1 MKTTAI
7 ICEYNPFHNGH
18 AYHIQKTKEETGAQY
33 IIALMSGNF
42 VQRGAPAI
50 MEKQLRTQMALNC
63 GADLVI
69 ELPLWSACA
78 SAPYFAAGS
87 IALLNGL
94 GIVDSLSFGSECD
107 DIQQLKDVAAFL
119 YKHRQELS
127 DQAARYASAGHS
139 YSKAKA
145 LAFKDLAP
153 DSNWLPILETPNNLL
168 ALEYLISLQE
178 TKSKIRPYCI
188 ARKESS
194 HHETS
199 LPSDSQLA
207 SASAIRNTIESFSE
221 LKEIFPM
228 VPKPVFSILEQ
239 HFERDFPVTCD
250 DFSLLL
256 KQKLILDPSL
266 TDYWDISH
274 DFQFSIQKN
283 LTFCSSF
290 TELLAK
296 CKSKNIT
303 WSRISRNLMHILLE
317 MRKEQQEIFKA
328 FDYRPYFQILGFRK
342 DASELIREIQKHS
355 VIPMVRHCRSL
366 KDPLSPCQEQLLAA
380 ERRANLLYHLILG
393 EKFHIDWKDRQI
405 IV

>member
-18 AYHIQKTKEETGAQY
+18 AYHIQKTKEKTGAQY

-50 MEKQLRTQMALNC
+50 MEKQLRTQMALTC

-69 ELPLWSACA
+69 ELPLWAACA

-107 DIQQLKDVAAFL
+107 DIQQLKDIAAFL
-119 YKHRQELS
+119 HGRHQELS
-127 DQAARYASAGHS
+127 DQAARYAAAGHS

-153 DSNWLPILETPNNLL
+153 DPNWFPILESPNNLL
-168 ALEYLISLQE
+168 ALEYLTSLQE
-178 TKSKIRPYCI
+178 TKSSIRPYCI

-207 SASAIRNTIESFSE
+207 SASAIRTSIESSPDLTQIFS
-221 LKEIFPM
+221 M
-228 VPKPVFSILEQ
+228 VPEPVFAILNQ
-239 HFERDFPVTCD
+239 HLKKNFPVTCD

-256 KQKLILDPSL
+256 KQKLLLDPNL
-266 TDYWDISH
+266 TDYWDISR
-274 DFQFSIQKN
+274 DFQYSIQKN
-283 LTFCSSF
+283 LNFCSSF
-290 TELLAK
+290 TELLTK

-317 MRKEQQEIFKA
+317 MRKEEQKIFKDL
-328 FDYRPYFQILGFRK
+328 DYRPYFQILGFRK
-342 DASELIREIQKHS
+342 DASELIRAIQKHS
-355 VIPMVRHCRSL
+355 TIPMVRHCRPL
-366 KDPLSPCQEQLLAA
+366 KDPLSPRQEQLLAA

>member
-18 AYHIQKTKEETGAQY
+18 AYHIQKTKEKTGAQY

-50 MEKQLRTQMALNC
+50 MEKQLRTQMALTC

-69 ELPLWSACA
+69 ELPLWAACA

-107 DIQQLKDVAAFL
+107 DIQQLKEAAAFL
-119 YKHRQELS
+119 HDRHQQLS
-127 DQAARYASAGHS
+127 DQAAQYAASGHS

-145 LAFKDLAP
+145 LAFKNLAP
-153 DSNWLPILETPNNLL
+153 DPNWLPILESPNNLL
-168 ALEYLISLQE
+168 ALEYLTSLQE
-178 TKSKIRPYCI
+178 TKSSIRPYCI

-199 LPSDSQLA
+199 LPSDSHLA
-207 SASAIRNTIESFSE
+207 SASAIRTSIESSPDLTQIFS
-221 LKEIFPM
+221 M
-228 VPKPVFSILEQ
+228 VPEPVFAILNQ
-239 HFERDFPVTCD
+239 NLGKNFPVTCD

-256 KQKLILDPSL
+256 KQKLLLDPNL
-266 TDYWDISH
+266 TDYWDVSR
-274 DFQFSIQKN
+274 DFQYSIQKN
-283 LTFCSSF
+283 LNFCSSF
-290 TELLAK
+290 TELLTK

-317 MRKEQQEIFKA
+317 MRKEEQKIFKDL
-328 FDYRPYFQILGFRK
+328 DYRPYFQILGFRK
-342 DASELIREIQKHS
+342 DASELIRAIQKHS
-355 VIPMVRHCRSL
+355 MIPMVRHCRSL
-366 KDPLSPCQEQLLAA
+366 KDPLSLRQEQLLAS

>member
-18 AYHIQKTKEETGAQY
+18 AYHIQKTKEMTGAQY

-50 MEKQLRTQMALNC
+50 MEKQLRTQMALIC

-69 ELPLWSACA
+69 ELPLWAACA

-94 GIVDSLSFGSECD
+94 GVVDSLSFGSECG

-119 YKHRQELS
+119 HEHHQELS
-127 DQAARYASAGHS
+127 DQAARYAADGHS

-145 LAFKDLAP
+145 LAFKDLSP
-153 DSNWLPILETPNNLL
+153 DPNWLPILETPNNLL
-168 ALEYLISLQE
+168 ALEYLTSLQE
-178 TKSKIRPYCI
+178 TKSSIRPYCI

-207 SASAIRNTIESFSE
+207 SASAIRTSIESSPDLTQIFS
-221 LKEIFPM
+221 M
-228 VPKPVFSILEQ
+228 VPEPVSAILNQ
-239 HFERDFPVTCD
+239 HLGKDFPVTCD

-256 KQKLILDPSL
+256 KQKLLLDPNL
-266 TDYWDISH
+266 TDYWDISR
-274 DFQFSIQKN
+274 DFQYSIQKN
-283 LTFCSSF
+283 LNFCSSF
-290 TELLAK
+290 TELLTK

-317 MRKEQQEIFKA
+317 MRKEEQKIFKDL
-328 FDYRPYFQILGFRK
+328 DYRPYFQILGFRK
-342 DASELIREIQKHS
+342 DASELIRAIQKHS
-355 VIPMVRHCRSL
+355 TIPMVRHCRPL
-366 KDPLSPCQEQLLAA
+366 KDPLSPRQEQLLAA